1 MYPTPDTDINQV
13 NAMPAATPS
22 IRFSS
27 LPTGPPNL
35 GLFDKLP
42 REVRDMIYGF
52 WADLQLNKYRD
63 PQTKATGVSRAVQ
76 QLQMYPTR
84 LTNKEFFVELL
95 AASIRARSFWQSS
108 GGVFVLGGF
117 VKFVSTRLGVGF
129 PIGDL
134 GLPVS
139 VLPFCLNYGR
149 PLPSYLKAPTR
160 GLRDGLRKL
169 WNLHDD
175 YKLETPNFFLDIH
188 YGWARDYMIHH
199 MNSRRQRGDLTS
211 DCKFDDMRVQI
222 YPRDKP
228 ASIKSLQ
235 QAMRRLG
242 SQADDCYA
250 ASISRSSRHPHPDEQ
265 LRAAN
270 ICAALLDLKNAGIP
284 RLEAIHQEFMDQS
297 HQFWEA
303 MENQYN
309 VGDFFSL
316 MESGL
321 GSAGED

>member
-1 MYPTPDTDINQV
+1 MT
-13 NAMPAATPS
+13 
-22 IRFSS
+22 
-27 LPTGPPNL
+27 
-35 GLFDKLP
+35 
-42 REVRDMIYGF
+42 
-52 WADLQLNKYRD
+52 
-63 PQTKATGVSRAVQ
+63 
-76 QLQMYPTR
+76 
-84 LTNKEFFVELL
+84 TN
-95 AASIRARSFWQSS
+95 S
-108 GGVFVLGGF
+108 
-117 VKFVSTRLGVGF
+117 
-129 PIGDL
+129 
-134 GLPVS
+134 
-139 VLPFCLNYGR
+139 
-149 PLPSYLKAPTR
+149 
-160 GLRDGLRKL
+160 
-169 WNLHDD
+169 
-175 YKLETPNFFLDIH
+175 NFFLDIH

-242 SQADDCYA
+242 SQADDCYV